1 MTIGS
6 LLEAMIEPVEHSA
19 ISEYRFLVESHLRV
33 IYPQI
38 DHAAFSQSLIDIM
51 SPDGKCQIPET
62 HQNQWDQNDVVM
74 ISYGNSLLTEGQ
86 SPLETLL
93 KFSTDFL
100 NETINGIHILPFF
113 PFSSDDGFSIIDYKQ
128 VNPELGDWSHINA
141 IADKFELM
149 SDLVINHCSSQSKWF
164 QQFKRGESPG
174 KDYFFCAS
182 PDDNLS
188 EVVRPRTNDLLQL
201 IETHEG
207 PRHAWCTFS
216 FDQVDLNFANPE
228 LLREI
233 VKIVKHYLDQGVKIF
248 RLDAIAFLWKV
259 PGTSCLSLPET
270 HEIVRLIRTLIQF
283 VSPNAMIITETN
295 LPNQENLSYFGNS
308 NEAHA
313 IYNFSLPPLL
323 VNALLSGSCQHL
335 KTWMMSMPP
344 ALHGTTYLNFI
355 ASHDGIGLRPAEGLM
370 SEDEINKMVSMMEQF
385 GGRISMRTLA
395 EGDKRPYEINI
406 SLFDAMQG
414 TLDGPDEWQIERFLC
429 AHAIMFALEGIP
441 AVYIHSFLG
450 TKNDLTAV
458 DLTGHNRSINR
469 HRWDYDQLLE
479 NLADETSS
487 HTQVF
492 NGMRHLLQ
500 IRRQQPAFHP
510 NATQF
515 TLHLGDS
522 IFAFWR
528 QSMNRQ
534 QSIFAIN
541 NLTKHEQT
549 VSLSDIN
556 LIGTDSWIDL
566 ISGEL
571 YSDLWADLTLD
582 PYQVIWLTNSWNQS

>member
-113 PFSSDDGFSIIDYKQ
+113 PFSSDDGFSIIDYNQ